1 MQLAG
6 GLQPAAR
13 QPAIRW
19 DRCRRPFV
27 CPRAAKHDPYPPA
40 DRHIETSAPTDVEY
54 DAVIVGGGM
63 GGLTTAAKLVT
74 KGAKVVVLEK

>member
-1 MQLAG
+1 MQLGQG
-6 GLQPAAR
+6 GLRAQQRPGV
-13 QPAIRW
+13 RW
-19 DRCRRPFV
+19 HPQRRPFAA
-27 CPRAAKHDPYPPA
+27 AAKQQPYPSP